1 MIDGETRAP
10 PLLSEADLIG
20 LMDKYGIGL
29 MFGIEQMI
37 TTIMM
42 RTWVLFP
49 NVISP
54 LRKWLLKVTH
64 KDLSINYFCYA

>member
-1 MIDGETRAP
+1 MINGETRAP
-10 PLLSEADLIG
+10 PLLSEADLIS

-42 RTWVLFP
+42 RTWVFFPMLFP
-49 NVISP
+49 
-54 LRKWLLKVTH
+54 H
-64 KDLSINYFCYA
+64 